1 MTADMVQVEGRYMG
15 TNGLWVFKDNG
26 QGVEVETGRTRQDV
40 IDMGPAELDG
50 ATVFEEVVL
59 WVPVAHAEKD
69 GVVVLDD

>member
-1 MTADMVQVEGRYMG
+1 MTVDMVQVEGRYMG

-50 ATVFEEVVL
+50 ATVYKEVVL
-59 WVPVAHAEKD
+59 FVLVPHTEKD